1 MTARTFTIRRQ
12 YLKDLHLDCPRADD
26 LHGPKGP
33 KNTDIQMRIDVHVRR
48 QDPLLCVGLISRLTL
63 FETPAAAGS
72 LGAGQVPPEAAPEFA
87 PFGSFQENSLT
98 GEGQNTP
105 AAGSPPQVE
114 WLQLR
119 YEYVAMVRFLCKLS
133 ADEQRHVLFYQVP
146 TLLFPFGRALVAQCT
161 REAGFQ
167 PVLLKPFD
175 FTPVYQRA
183 QREIGPGTNSS
194 GTGSETA
201 AFSPGQT

>member
-48 QDPLLCVGLISRLTL
+48 QDPVLCVGLINRLTL
-63 FETPAAAGS
+63 FEVPSAAGS
-72 LGAGQVPPEAAPEFA
+72 PGPGQTPPEAAPEFV

-98 GEGQNTP
+98 GEGQTTP
-105 AAGSPPQVE
+105 APPRVE

-183 QREIGPGTNSS
+183 QREIGLKGTNS

-201 AFSPGQT
+201 AFSPEKT